1 MKWQI
6 DRFLFSNKFHSF
18 AKSMDTILSLALFA
32 QFGSSAMI
40 ICSTVYL
47 LSIVSRNVQSSKFI
61 ISHYLPIYEYCQW
74 RIRLGQGHDTRIFW
88 GPFLLPTGPQIAEIR
103 FFFSNTGGPLGT
115 ASLAPTIIRHWSVS
129 SR

>member
-61 ISHYLPIYEYCQW
+61 ISQFMSTASGGLGLGRAMRQEYFGGPSFFLRGHRLPKFDSFFYTP
-74 RIRLGQGHDTRIFW
+74 RTPVGVPRAW
-88 GPFLLPTGPQIAEIR
+88 GPEALPHRPLL
-103 FFFSNTGGPLGT
+103 
-115 ASLAPTIIRHWSVS
+115 
-129 SR
+129 